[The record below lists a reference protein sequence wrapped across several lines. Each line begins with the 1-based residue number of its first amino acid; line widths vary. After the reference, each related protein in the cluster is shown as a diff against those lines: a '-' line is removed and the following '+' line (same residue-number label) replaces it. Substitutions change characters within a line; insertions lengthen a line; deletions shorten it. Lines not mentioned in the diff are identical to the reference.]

1 MWIDKGE
8 KSVYVCCCNK
18 PVVKIKRKPEQVL
31 KRNLGNRKKKRVSS
45 SANVPF
51 YAFAIVSACVNL
63 LYYHYAQFNRR
74 HRIKKTDFSMEH
86 PIRKLH
92 QSP

>member
-8 KSVYVCCCNK
+8 NVSRCVSCNK

-31 KRNLGNRKKKRVSS
+31 KRNLGNRKKTSLS

-51 YAFAIVSACVNL
+51 YAFAIVSACINVL

-74 HRIKKTDFSMEH
+74 HRIKKTDFSIEH
-86 PIRKLH
+86 PR
-92 QSP
+92 

>member
-8 KSVYVCCCNK
+8 NVSMCVSCNK

-31 KRNLGNRKKKRVSS
+31 KRNLGNRKKRVSS

-63 LYYHYAQFNRR
+63 LYYYYAQFNRR

-86 PIRKLH
+86 PR
-92 QSP
+92 